1 MTIAQIEESLNQL
14 DAVIIAQGTT
24 IDSNVALS
32 ELLRSEI
39 AYIKHRVKLIE
50 VFLEMP
56 AIEETI
62 TQII

>member
-1 MTIAQIEESLNQL
+1 MTIEQVEESLNAL
-14 DAVIIAQGTT
+14 DAIIIAHGTS
-24 IDSNVALS
+24 IDSNAELS

-56 AIEETI
+56 AIETE
-62 TQII
+62 